1 MIILP
6 CWLKQLVYKR
16 FEGGVLMNYNIL
28 ASGSLGN
35 CTIINDFIA
44 IDMGIPFA
52 KIKPYYKKLKVVFIT
67 HQHSDHI
74 NKSTV
79 KELRST

>member
-1 MIILP
+1 
-6 CWLKQLVYKR
+6 
-16 FEGGVLMNYNIL
+16 MNYNIL
-28 ASGSLGN
+28 ASSSKGN

-44 IDMGIPFA
+44 IDMGIPFSQL
-52 KIKPYYKKLKVVFIT
+52 KPYYKKLKIIFIT
-67 HQHSDHI
+67 HKHSDHF

>member
-1 MIILP
+1 
-6 CWLKQLVYKR
+6 
-16 FEGGVLMNYNIL
+16 MNYKIL
-28 ASGSLGN
+28 ASGSKGN

-44 IDMGIPFA
+44 VDMGIPFSQL
-52 KIKPYYKKLKVVFIT
+52 KPYYKKLKAVFIT

-79 KELRST
+79 KQLRSSQTYFNVCGRKIYGSDIV

>member
-1 MIILP
+1 
-6 CWLKQLVYKR
+6 
-16 FEGGVLMNYNIL
+16 MNYNIL
-28 ASGSLGN
+28 ASGSSGN

-44 IDMGIPFA
+44 IDMGITF
-52 KIKPYYKKLKVVFIT
+52 KQIKPYYKNLKIIFIT
-67 HQHSDHI
+67 HKHSDHF